1 MNAETPYIET
11 QALLAILNDDHD
23 GLCEL
28 LDEMTERESAEL
40 ARSADKLARAVRI
53 YRWERG
59 HHTSLST

>member
-1 MNAETPYIET
+1 MSRTSYTETE
-11 QALLAILNDDHD
+11 ALLAILNNDHD
-23 GLCEL
+23 RLYEL
-28 LDEMTERESAEL
+28 LDDMSEHESAEL